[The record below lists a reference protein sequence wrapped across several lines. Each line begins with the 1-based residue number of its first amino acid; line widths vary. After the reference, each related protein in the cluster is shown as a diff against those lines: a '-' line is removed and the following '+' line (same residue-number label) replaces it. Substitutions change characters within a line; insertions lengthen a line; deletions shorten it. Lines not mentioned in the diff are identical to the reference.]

1 MTDSTLLDPM
11 AVLAARTGET
21 YEGAIILADKEW
33 LDKSIFPTIWLH
45 RNFHPEIFAPEYV
58 NKCRE
63 ASRDARTAFLEL
75 ASGKKIAPK
84 TKEDYVCSFY
94 IGEALHHDLDGY
106 TSLRDQTEPVQ
117 LFRVWDRCFVQLASL
132 YLVDMATDVLAKE
145 MANIPTIDDRGKA
158 LTKSDRRY
166 YFRNAICE
174 RVPEFLFNEMPEILV
189 NLLGYQFVEVIHH
202 YWKHA
207 ITLYQLLHLLAEQKA
222 GVEDETF
229 MYHYDSAS
237 RDPDG
242 PFLFFDDDYSYD
254 RLSFNFPLEDVFSS
268 SVYGCWLERAKD
280 GDLCLSGDSGE
291 HAWFYP
297 REMWKRQEAHPD
309 YQSELFY
316 SHHWQYLS
324 FKKKGFNKA
333 ALMQK
338 VICNGVLS
346 LYQGNFAE
354 QRLARELVDVGLISS
369 DWKGVYYP
377 PISCF

>member
-1 MTDSTLLDPM
+1 MTDSTLDPL

-58 NKCRE
+58 NKVRE
-63 ASRDARTAFLEL
+63 ADRAARAAFLEF

-84 TKEDYVCSFY
+84 TKEDYVSSFY
-94 IGEALHHDLDGY
+94 IGEALHHDLDDFHDY
-106 TSLRDQTEPVQ
+106 RDRPEPVQ
-117 LFRVWDRCFVQLASL
+117 NFRVWDSFVQLASL

-145 MANIPTIDDRGKA
+145 KANIPTTDDRGKA

-174 RVPEFLFNEMPEILV
+174 RVPEFLFNEMPETLV
-189 NLLGYQFVEVIHH
+189 NLLGYQFEEVIHH
-202 YWKHA
+202 YWEHA
-207 ITLYQLLHLLAEQKA
+207 ITLYQLLHLLAEKKA
-222 GVEDETF
+222 EVEDETF
-229 MYHYDSAS
+229 IYHYDAVS

-242 PFLFFDDDYSYD
+242 PFLFFDDDYSSD
-254 RLSFNFPLEDVFSS
+254 SLRFDFPLEDVFGSS
-268 SVYGCWLERAKD
+268 DYGRWLERDKD
-280 GDLCLSGDSGE
+280 GDLYISGDSGD
-291 HAWFYP
+291 HDWFYP
-297 REMWKRQEAHPD
+297 REMLKRQEAHPD
-309 YQSELFY
+309 YQSNLFY

-333 ALMQK
+333 TLMQK
-338 VICNGVLS
+338 VVCNGVLS

-354 QRLARELVDVGLISS
+354 VRLARELIDVGLISS